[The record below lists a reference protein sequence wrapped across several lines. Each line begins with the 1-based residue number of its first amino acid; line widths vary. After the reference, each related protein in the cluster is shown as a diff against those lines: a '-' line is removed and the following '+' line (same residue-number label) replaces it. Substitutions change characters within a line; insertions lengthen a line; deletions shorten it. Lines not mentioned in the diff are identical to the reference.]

1 MDVAQISDAHCSR
14 SFDPVPNAH
23 FCEERHCIMLNRLY
37 VDPQLQS
44 DFLICEAL
52 RQISE
57 YLMLSCGQ
65 TDQIVGRK

>member
-1 MDVAQISDAHCSR
+1 
-14 SFDPVPNAH
+14 
-23 FCEERHCIMLNRLY
+23 MLNRLY

-65 TDQIVGRK
+65 TNQIVAT